1 MHDGCSG
8 RDFASGREVVD
19 KLRMM
24 GFGSGMIPEPLELD
38 CQRCGALMRM
48 TTFEFACPAC
58 GAVHGV
64 TPCHASSP
72 RHVRCAG
79 PGY

>member
-8 RDFASGREVVD
+8 SFASGRDVVA

-24 GFGSGMIPEPLELD
+24 GFSHYPMEVPLELA
-38 CQRCGALMRM
+38 CRNCGQPMKML
-48 TTFEFACPAC
+48 TFEFACPSC

-64 TPCHASSP
+64 TPCHAHSAEF
-72 RHVRCAG
+72 VLCAG